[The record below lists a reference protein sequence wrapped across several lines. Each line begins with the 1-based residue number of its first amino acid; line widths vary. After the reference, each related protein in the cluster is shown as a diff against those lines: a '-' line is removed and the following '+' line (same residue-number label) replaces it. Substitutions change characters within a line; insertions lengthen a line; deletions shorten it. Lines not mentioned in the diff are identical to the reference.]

1 MKRRALRRAFRDVDF
16 NKQTEYTI
24 GAPVEISVSSLP
36 KKERPQQKKEASDE
50 TGCCGCLSVMLAIVL
65 LLIIF

>member
-1 MKRRALRRAFRDVDF
+1 MKRRAPRRAFRDEDF

-36 KKERPQQKKEASDE
+36 KKESPQQKKKHQTKPGAVAAYPSR
-50 TGCCGCLSVMLAIVL
+50 L
-65 LLIIF
+65 LLFCY

>member
-1 MKRRALRRAFRDVDF
+1 MKRRALRRAFRNVDF
-16 NKQTEYTI
+16 NEQTEYTI
-24 GAPVEISVSSLP
+24 GAPVVISVYSLP
-36 KKERPQQKKEASDE
+36 KKESPQQKKEASDE